1 MKGTSSNNQRK
12 SRTDDF
18 SFEQLLKEAE
28 EMRKRQE
35 IRDKVEAL
43 LSEDVDDS
51 PAVDRDDSMILSAAT
66 ENLIGKEFSDRVK
79 EALARIGGDL
89 TREGGFYFFNEPK
102 TERKFDRK
110 WIKDVRWLKGFEG
123 RILNDFLV
131 LTVDEETRNDLV
143 ESGLV
148 RDMVA
153 LNERLPSEIVIW
165 FLEHGNLNHCLG

>member
-1 MKGTSSNNQRK
+1 MKRTSSNNQPK

-51 PAVDRDDSMILSAAT
+51 PAVDRDDSVILSAAT
-66 ENLIGKEFSDRVK
+66 ENLIGKESSDRVK

-89 TREGGFYFFNEPK
+89 AREGGFYFFNEPK
-102 TERKFDRK
+102 AERKFDRK
-110 WIKDVRWLKGFEG
+110 WIKDVPWLKGFEG
-123 RILNDFLV
+123 R
-131 LTVDEETRNDLV
+131 TVKHFSCAD
-143 ESGLV
+143 S
-148 RDMVA
+148 
-153 LNERLPSEIVIW
+153 
-165 FLEHGNLNHCLG
+165 